1 MNAHGWLLL
10 SALRLMR
17 VSSNDEP
24 NVLNSSQAYSDVC
37 KKQTRSAHLGSSV
50 LLPCILPPNNVDWVT
65 WAHGPEAHLVH
76 LKSEGRIKFL
86 DHRFGR
92 LKAFP
97 NQGSLGNYSLR
108 IDELRGSDLG
118 RYRCS
123 QGRSGCVE
131 VELLA
136 EKGAA
141 SGEETVLIHTCVGVA
156 AFALLCIAGYC
167 CMKCMSC
174 CCDRTEDNTNN
185 PGDEIPEVVKAPQE
199 GTSRGPT
206 GQQQSGEGD
215 NHLVYENDDQDP
227 SNLQDHFNR
236 NYCHPIDRP
245 DPDRRA
251 PTRDT
256 GGVHPGQLEGG
267 GSQRAKQG
275 FHRELFNRLRN
286 ASMGRQYYANQS
298 EIWKQQQATSTQAD
312 NPSSA
317 AAAVEAR
324 FGKKKKA
331 KKNGEIRNPIY
342 NQSTEQLNLL

>member
-206 GQQQSGEGD
+206 GQQQS
-215 NHLVYENDDQDP
+215 
-227 SNLQDHFNR
+227 
-236 NYCHPIDRP
+236 DRP

>member
-50 LLPCILPPNNVDWVT
+50 LLPCILPPNNVDWVM

-123 QGRSGCVE
+123 QGQSGCVE

-141 SGEETVLIHTCVGVA
+141 SGEETVLIYTCVGVA

-185 PGDEIPEVVKAPQE
+185 PGDEIPEVAKAPQE

-206 GQQQSGEGD
+206 GQQQS
-215 NHLVYENDDQDP
+215 
-227 SNLQDHFNR
+227 
-236 NYCHPIDRP
+236 DRP

-275 FHRELFNRLRN
+275 FQRELFNRLRN